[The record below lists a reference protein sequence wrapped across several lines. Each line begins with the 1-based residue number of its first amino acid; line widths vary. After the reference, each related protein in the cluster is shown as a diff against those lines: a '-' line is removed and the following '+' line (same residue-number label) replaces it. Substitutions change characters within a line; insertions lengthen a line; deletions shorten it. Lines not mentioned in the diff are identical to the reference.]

1 MPIPETNPMATAP
14 LPSRRRGTQTAESIL
29 DAAEA
34 CFARKGYAGTTLRD
48 VADGVGIRIP
58 SLYNHFA
65 NKEALYAAVLER
77 GMTPVLEVLSRS
89 VQESRSTYPDP
100 ALLIREMMELLGNR
114 PNLPRL
120 VQYELLAGGQHLAP
134 LLENWLRPA
143 IAQSLAMLQSTPAV
157 NRWKPE
163 QIPFLLVTFFN
174 IVVGHFTTATLTE
187 NLTGSDPLSSAGIEA
202 SSAFYA
208 EIFESLIQAAEP
220 PADSKD

>member
-1 MPIPETNPMATAP
+1 
-14 LPSRRRGTQTAESIL
+14 
-29 DAAEA
+29 
-34 CFARKGYAGTTLRD
+34 
-48 VADGVGIRIP
+48 
-58 SLYNHFA
+58 
-65 NKEALYAAVLER
+65 
-77 GMTPVLEVLSRS
+77 MTPVLEVLSRS
-89 VQESRSTYPDP
+89 VQQSDADYPDP

-143 IAQSLAMLQSTPAV
+143 IAQSLAMLESTPAV

-163 QIPFLLVTFFN
+163 QIPYLLVTFFN
-174 IVVGHFTTATLTE
+174 IVVGHFTTAPLTE

-202 SSAFYA
+202 SSVFYG

-220 PADSKD
+220 PADSSD

>member
-1 MPIPETNPMATAP
+1 MATAP

-89 VQESRSTYPDP
+89 VQQADADYPAP
-100 ALLIREMMELLGNR
+100 ALLIREMMELLGKR

-134 LLENWLRPA
+134 LLESWLRPA
-143 IAQSLAMLQSTPAV
+143 IAQSLAMLESTPAV

-163 QIPFLLVTFFN
+163 QIPYLLVTFFN

-187 NLTGSDPLSSAGIEA
+187 NLTGSDPLSATGIEA

-208 EIFESLIQAAEP
+208 EIFESLIEAIGSP
-220 PADSKD
+220 GDSGD

>member
-1 MPIPETNPMATAP
+1 MATAP

-89 VQESRSTYPDP
+89 VQESGSAYPDP

-143 IAQSLAMLQSTPAV
+143 IAQSLAMLESTPAV

>member
-1 MPIPETNPMATAP
+1 MATAP

-77 GMTPVLEVLSRS
+77 GMTPVLEMLSRS
-89 VQESRSTYPDP
+89 VQQTDADYPAP

-134 LLENWLRPA
+134 LLESWLRPA

-163 QIPFLLVTFFN
+163 QIPYLLVTFFN

-187 NLTGSDPLSSAGIEA
+187 NLTGSDPLSPTGIEA

-208 EIFESLIQAAEP
+208 EIFESLIQAIEP
-220 PADSKD
+220 PGDSGD

>member
-1 MPIPETNPMATAP
+1 MAPAAPAALP
-14 LPSRRRGTQTAESIL
+14 LPPRRRGTQTAESIL

-34 CFARKGYAGTTLRD
+34 CFARKGYAGTSLRD
-48 VADGVGIRIP
+48 VAEGVGIRIP

-89 VQESRSTYPDP
+89 VQQSGSSYPDP
-100 ALLIREMMELLGNR
+100 GLVIREMMELLGGR

-143 IAQSLAMLQSTPAV
+143 IAQSLAMLESTPAV
-157 NRWKPE
+157 NRWQPE
-163 QIPFLLVTFFN
+163 QIPYLLVTFFN

-187 NLTGSDPLSSAGIEA
+187 NLTGSDPLSPDGIAA
-202 SSAFYA
+202 SSAFYG
-208 EIFESLIQAAEP
+208 EIFAQLIQAAEP
-220 PADSKD
+220 PGEGGA